1 MGEAAVTAVG
11 EIADRLRRDIVDG
24 AIGLGDRLKLEAL
37 AQRYSTGHMPVRE
50 ALRQL
55 AGEGLVEIA
64 PNRGARVREVDLEF
78 VHNLFDLRI
87 VIEAL
92 IARRCAERIDA
103 PQLAALEAAQA
114 HYEAV
119 ARRRDYQAL
128 VAANRA
134 FHEVMSRAA
143 RNPEAEAM
151 LERHWRL
158 IAALWNRFGYGAS
171 RVASV
176 IADHHQII
184 RALRARDPEVASC
197 LAMAH
202 TAKAKQELVA
212 RMLAAAPGERP

>member
-1 MGEAAVTAVG
+1 MATSVDRLPAPTKAFDQNGEMILGSRPWGRAAVTAVG
-11 EIADRLRRDIVDG
+11 DIADRLRRDIVAG
-24 AIGLGDRLKLEAL
+24 TIGLGDRLKLEAL

-103 PQLAALEAAQA
+103 PQLAELEAAQA

-119 ARRRDYQAL
+119 AGGATT
-128 VAANRA
+128 
-134 FHEVMSRAA
+134 
-143 RNPEAEAM
+143 
-151 LERHWRL
+151 RHWSAP
-158 IAALWNRFGYGAS
+158 IALSTRS
-171 RVASV
+171 
-176 IADHHQII
+176 
-184 RALRARDPEVASC
+184 
-197 LAMAH
+197 
-202 TAKAKQELVA
+202 
-212 RMLAAAPGERP
+212 